1 MQTPFQPRNYRRK
14 LPHPR
19 SQPSG
24 SRSEETYGLP
34 PLDSTFFFNNDSEH
48 ISINDKE
55 IWAKL
60 DSALAIDPTNIKVY
74 VGRISYLSACKKYRE
89 ILSVLRQAEKQSTLN
104 ADLWSMKA
112 MFEDYFGDSLTAQ
125 KNYRSADS
133 AYAILI
139 KEYAT
144 DSLKY
149 ASFRINRALNM
160 ALMTDNI
167 AVLKEEVELAKKIFP
182 ETWKG
187 LDT

>member
-1 MQTPFQPRNYRRK
+1 MWEESVIYQRAKSTMRFCLYSGKPKNNP
-14 LPHPR
+14 
-19 SQPSG
+19 PSVP
-24 SRSEETYGLP
+24 TYGQWKRCLKIISETALP
-34 PLDSTFFFNNDSEH
+34 P
-48 ISINDKE
+48 K
-55 IWAKL
+55 
-60 DSALAIDPTNIKVY
+60 
-74 VGRISYLSACKKYRE
+74 
-89 ILSVLRQAEKQSTLN
+89 
-104 ADLWSMKA
+104 
-112 MFEDYFGDSLTAQ
+112 

-187 LDT
+187 LDTNVYGKNKKDFFDKCFNVRQK

>member
-1 MQTPFQPRNYRRK
+1 MP
-14 LPHPR
+14 
-19 SQPSG
+19 
-24 SRSEETYGLP
+24 TYGQWKRCLKIISETALP
-34 PLDSTFFFNNDSEH
+34 P
-48 ISINDKE
+48 K
-55 IWAKL
+55 
-60 DSALAIDPTNIKVY
+60 
-74 VGRISYLSACKKYRE
+74 
-89 ILSVLRQAEKQSTLN
+89 
-104 ADLWSMKA
+104 
-112 MFEDYFGDSLTAQ
+112 

-187 LDT
+187 LDTNVYGEKTKKTFSTNALTSAKSNPACYIKKITKSLQFERTDL

>member
-1 MQTPFQPRNYRRK
+1 MGQTGQRVSHWPYQYKSVCGKNQLF
-14 LPHPR
+14 
-19 SQPSG
+19 
-24 SRSEETYGLP
+24 
-34 PLDSTFFFNNDSEH
+34 
-48 ISINDKE
+48 IS
-55 IWAKL
+55 L
-60 DSALAIDPTNIKVY
+60 QKVPW
-74 VGRISYLSACKKYRE
+74 
-89 ILSVLRQAEKQSTLN
+89 
-104 ADLWSMKA
+104 D
-112 MFEDYFGDSLTAQ
+112 
-125 KNYRSADS
+125 SADS

-187 LDT
+187 LDTNVYGKNKKDFFDKCFNVRKK

>member
-1 MQTPFQPRNYRRK
+1 MVNESDVWRLFRRQPYR
-14 LPHPR
+14 P
-19 SQPSG
+19 
-24 SRSEETYGLP
+24 
-34 PLDSTFFFNNDSEH
+34 
-48 ISINDKE
+48 
-55 IWAKL
+55 
-60 DSALAIDPTNIKVY
+60 
-74 VGRISYLSACKKYRE
+74 
-89 ILSVLRQAEKQSTLN
+89 
-104 ADLWSMKA
+104 
-112 MFEDYFGDSLTAQ
+112 

-187 LDT
+187 LDTNVYGKNKKDFFDKCFNVRKK